1 LRTPGQERA
10 IAAFLAAHEGL
21 VVGLV
26 GRYMRRLSDE
36 DGEELFA
43 SANAAAAQAFEDYQA
58 GHESGASVLTLASR
72 YIRAVLANHRRMQAL
87 PGAKARR
94 EEGSLSEVILEY
106 DDGMT
111 VLLGDTL
118 EAPDELAALDG
129 RLMLDSVAAS
139 EALSPRQRQAL
150 ALRRDG
156 VGLRRVGDALG
167 ISASGARDL
176 IARTE
181 RSARRALGV
190 AAVK

>member
-1 LRTPGQERA
+1 MRTPAQERA
-10 IAAFLAAHEGL
+10 IAAFLAEHEGL
-21 VVGLV
+21 VVGLI

-36 DGEELFA
+36 DAEELFA

-58 GHESGASVLTLASR
+58 GHESGATVLTLASR

-94 EEGSLSEVILEY
+94 EEGSLSEIVHTY

-111 VLLGDTL
+111 VSLGDTL
-118 EAPDELAALDG
+118 EAPDELAALDA
-129 RLMLDSVAAS
+129 RLMLDDVAAS
-139 EALSPRQRQAL
+139 PVLSPRQREAL

-156 VGLRRVGDALG
+156 VGKSKVADALG
-167 ISASGARDL
+167 ISTAGARDL
-176 IARTE
+176 VDRME